1 MAGTVQQLSL
11 YLFKS
16 SITLWGRWCDSE
28 ELKLGEVKIYRGE
41 RLGTDRTKLRLF
53 LKPAP

>member
-16 SITLWGRWCDSE
+16 SITLWGRWYDSE
-28 ELKLGEVKIYRGE
+28 ELKLREVKIHRGDVRGQTE
-41 RLGTDRTKLRLF
+41 LGF
-53 LKPAP
+53 ACF